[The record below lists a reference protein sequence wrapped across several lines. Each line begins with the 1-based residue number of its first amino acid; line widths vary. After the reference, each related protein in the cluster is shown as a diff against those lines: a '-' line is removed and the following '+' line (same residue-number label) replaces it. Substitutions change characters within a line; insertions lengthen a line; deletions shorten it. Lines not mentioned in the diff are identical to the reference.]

1 MDHDVVVV
9 GAGLAGLQC
18 ARLLEQHGLD
28 VAVLEASDGVGGR
41 VRTDV
46 VDGFRCDRGFQVLNP
61 AYTELRRSVDV
72 AALRIQKFDAAA
84 GVRRGDGIDVLA
96 DPRRVPSRLAD
107 TLRSPL
113 VELRRLPAL
122 AAWLATGLDPRT
134 RRRQER
140 DLAWHDSLDA
150 AGVRGPL
157 RDLVLEPFL
166 AGVILEDEGRTSA
179 AFVRELV
186 GWFLLGTPGLPAA
199 GMGALPDWIHDG
211 LRAPAVL
218 GTRVDSVRRTGD
230 GWAVG
235 AGDAVRRAPSVVVAA
250 EAPAAAGLLDLPETP
265 MKGEATW
272 WFAAESAPSEL
283 GCLVL
288 PGETD
293 GPLIDTAVVSNAAPS
308 YTPDGR
314 ALIQA
319 SALLPRGAALPAEA
333 DVRRQLAAIWSA
345 DTAAWDLL
353 TVHEVRRAL
362 PEQPPGLVADR
373 PVALGDGL
381 YVCGDH
387 RTDGSTQGALRS
399 GRRAAEALLA

>member
-1 MDHDVVVV
+1 MDHDVVVI

-28 VAVLEASDGVGGR
+28 VVVLEASDGVGGR
-41 VRTDV
+41 VRTDL

-61 AYTELRRSVDV
+61 AYSELRRSVEV
-72 AALRIQKFDAAA
+72 AALRLQPFDAAA
-84 GVRRGDGIDVLA
+84 GIPRGKGTDVLA
-96 DPRRVPSRLAD
+96 DPRRAPRRLPG
-107 TLRSPL
+107 TLASPL

-122 AAWLATGLDPRT
+122 LAWLAPLLAPRG
-134 RRRQER
+134 RHRER
-140 DLAWHDSLDA
+140 DRPWHESLDA

-186 GWFLLGTPGLPAA
+186 GWFLLGTPGLPAD
-199 GMGALPDWIHDG
+199 GMGALPAWIHDG
-211 LRAPAVL
+211 LRTRAVL
-218 GTRVDSVRRTGD
+218 GTRVESIERTGV

-235 AGDAVRRAPSVVVAA
+235 AGTGSWRAPSVVVAT
-250 EAPAAAGLLDLPETP
+250 EAPAASRLLDLPGTR

-272 WFAAESAPSEL
+272 WFAAEAAPSEL

-288 PGETD
+288 PGNTS
-293 GPLIDTAVVSNAAPS
+293 GPLIDTAVVSNTAPS
-308 YTPDGR
+308 YAPDGR
-314 ALIQA
+314 ALVQA
-319 SALLPRGAALPAEA
+319 SALLPRGAALPSEHE
-333 DVRRQLAAIWSA
+333 VRRQLGEIWRTDAS
-345 DTAAWDLL
+345 AWDLL
-353 TVHEVRRAL
+353 TVHEVRDAL

-373 PVALGDGL
+373 PARLGDGL
-381 YVCGDH
+381 FVCGDH
-387 RTDGSTQGALRS
+387 RTSGSSQGALRS

>member
-1 MDHDVVVV
+1 MDHDVIVV
-9 GAGLAGLQC
+9 GAGLSGLQC

-41 VRTDV
+41 VRTDL

-61 AYTELRRSVDV
+61 AYTELRRSVEV
-72 AALRIQKFDAAA
+72 AALGLQPFDAAA
-84 GVRRGDGIDVLA
+84 GIPRGDGIDVLA
-96 DPRRVPSRLAD
+96 DPRRVPRRLVE
-107 TLRSPL
+107 TLRSPC

-122 AAWLATGLDPRT
+122 LAWLAPGLDPRA
-134 RRRQER
+134 RRQEEHDR
-140 DLAWHDSLDA
+140 PWHEALDR

-186 GWFLLGTPGLPAA
+186 GWFLLGTPGLPAG
-199 GMGALPDWIHDG
+199 GMGALPEWIHDG

-218 GTRVDSVRRTGD
+218 GTRVRALERTGT
-230 GWAVG
+230 GWSVG
-235 AGDAVRRAPSVVVAA
+235 TGNGTWRAPSVVVAT
-250 EAPAAAGLLDLPETP
+250 EAPTAAGLLDLPATP

-283 GCLVL
+283 ACLVL
-288 PGETD
+288 PGRTG
-293 GPLIDTAVVSNAAPS
+293 GPLVDTAVVSNAAPS
-308 YTPDGR
+308 YAPDGR
-314 ALIQA
+314 ALVQA

-333 DVRRQLAAIWSA
+333 DVRRQLGRIWGA
-345 DTAAWDLL
+345 DASAWDLL
-353 TVHEVRRAL
+353 TVHEIRDAL
-362 PEQPPGLVADR
+362 PEQPPGRVADR
-373 PVALGDGL
+373 PAELGDGL

-387 RTDGSTQGALRS
+387 RTTGSTQGALAS
-399 GRRAAEALLA
+399 GRRAAEAVLA

>member
-72 AALRIQKFDAAA
+72 AALGIQKFDAAA

-122 AAWLATGLDPRT
+122 AAWLATGLDPCT

-218 GTRVDSVRRTGD
+218 GTRVDSVRRAGD

>member
-28 VAVLEASDGVGGR
+28 VLVLEASDEVGGR
-41 VRTDV
+41 IRTDLV
-46 VDGFRCDRGFQVLNP
+46 EGFRCDRGFQVLNP

-72 AALRIQKFDAAA
+72 AALELQKFDAAA
-84 GVRRGDGIDVLA
+84 GVRRAEGIDVLA
-96 DPRRVPSRLAD
+96 DPRRAPSRLAG

-113 VELRRLPAL
+113 VELRRVPAL
-122 AAWLATGLDPRT
+122 AAWLAPGLDPRT
-134 RRRQER
+134 ERQEER
-140 DLAWHDSLDA
+140 DRPWHETLDA

-186 GWFLLGTPGLPAA
+186 GWFLLGTPGLPAG
-199 GMGALPDWIHDG
+199 GMGALPAWIHDG

-218 GTRVDSVRRTGD
+218 NTRVDSLERTGS
-230 GWAVG
+230 GWTVG
-235 AGDAVRRAPSVVVAA
+235 AGDTSWRASAVIVAT
-250 EAPAAAGLLDLPETP
+250 EGPAAARLLDLPDTP

-272 WFAAESAPSEL
+272 WFAAGSAPSEL

-288 PGETD
+288 PGESD
-293 GPLIDTAVVSNAAPS
+293 GPLIDTAVVSNTAPS
-308 YTPDGR
+308 YSPDGR

-319 SALLPRGAALPAEA
+319 TSLLPRGAELPAEA
-333 DVRRQLAAIWSA
+333 DVRRQLGTIWSA
-345 DTAAWDLL
+345 DASAWDLL
-353 TVHEVRRAL
+353 IVHEVRQAL

-373 PVALGDGL
+373 PAALGGGL

>member
-18 ARLLEQHGLD
+18 AHLLERHGLD
-28 VAVLEASDGVGGR
+28 VVVLEASDGVGGR
-41 VRTDV
+41 IRTDT

-61 AYTELRRSVDV
+61 AYTELRRGVDV
-72 AALRIQKFDAAA
+72 AALGIQKFDAAA

-96 DPRRVPSRLAD
+96 DPRRVPSRLPG

-113 VELRRLPAL
+113 LELRRLPAL
-122 AAWLATGLDPRT
+122 AAWLAPGLDPRA
-134 RRRQER
+134 RRRER
-140 DLAWHDSLDA
+140 RDRPWHESLDA

-186 GWFLLGTPGLPAA
+186 GWFLLGTPGLPTG
-199 GMGALPDWIHDG
+199 GMGALPAWIHDG
-211 LRAPAVL
+211 LRSPAVL
-218 GTRVDSVRRTGD
+218 GTRVDAVERTGN
-230 GWAVG
+230 GWTVG
-235 AGDAVRRAPSVVVAA
+235 AGDAAWRASSVVVAT
-250 EAPAAAGLLDLPETP
+250 EGPAAARLLDLPDTP

-272 WFAAESAPSEL
+272 WFAADAAPSEL

-288 PGETD
+288 PGEST
-293 GPLIDTAVVSNAAPS
+293 GPLVDTAVVSNAAPS
-308 YTPDGR
+308 YAPDGR

-319 SALLPRGAALPAEA
+319 TALLPRGAELPAEA
-333 DVRRQLAAIWSA
+333 DVRRQLGTIWSA
-345 DTAAWDLL
+345 DAAAWDLL

-373 PVALGDGL
+373 PAALGDGL

>member
-28 VAVLEASDGVGGR
+28 VVVLEASDGVGGR

-72 AALRIQKFDAAA
+72 AALGIQKFDAAA

-122 AAWLATGLDPRT
+122 AAWLAPGLDPRT
-134 RRRQER
+134 RRQQDR
-140 DLAWHDSLDA
+140 DRAWHESLDA

-186 GWFLLGTPGLPAA
+186 GWFLLGTPGLPAG

-211 LRAPAVL
+211 LRSPAVL

-235 AGDAVRRAPSVVVAA
+235 AGDAVRWAPSVVVAA
-250 EAPAAAGLLDLPETP
+250 DAPAAAGLLDLPETP

-373 PVALGDGL
+373 PAALGDGL

>member
-28 VAVLEASDGVGGR
+28 VVVLEASDGVGGR

-61 AYTELRRSVDV
+61 AYPELRRSVDV
-72 AALRIQKFDAAA
+72 PALGLQKFDAAA

-96 DPRRVPSRLAD
+96 DPRRAPRRLPS

-122 AAWLATGLDPRT
+122 LAWLAPGLDPRA
-134 RRRQER
+134 RREPER
-140 DLAWHDSLDA
+140 DRPWHEALDA

-157 RDLVLEPFL
+157 RELVLEPFL

-186 GWFLLGTPGLPAA
+186 GWFLLGTPGLPAD
-199 GMGALPDWIHDG
+199 GMGALPGWLHDG
-211 LRAPAVL
+211 LRARAVL
-218 GTRVDSVRRTGD
+218 GARVESLQRTGE
-230 GWAVG
+230 GWT
-235 AGDAVRRAPSVVVAA
+235 AGTAEGSWRAPSVVVAA
-250 EAPAAAGLLDLPETP
+250 EAPAAARLLELPETA

-272 WFAAESAPSEL
+272 WFAAEAAPSRL
-283 GCLVL
+283 RCLVL
-288 PGETD
+288 PGETA
-293 GPLIDTAVVSNAAPS
+293 GPLVDTAVVSNAAPS
-308 YTPDGR
+308 YAPAGR
-314 ALIQA
+314 ALVQA
-319 SALLPRGAALPAEA
+319 SAVLSRGAALPAEA
-333 DVRRQLAAIWSA
+333 DVRRQLAEIWQA
-345 DTAAWDLL
+345 DTAAWELL

-362 PEQPPGLVADR
+362 PEQRPGVVAER
-373 PVALGDGL
+373 PAALGDGL

-387 RTDGSTQGALRS
+387 RTTGSTQGALRS

>member
-1 MDHDVVVV
+1 MDHDVIVV

-61 AYTELRRSVDV
+61 AYTELRRSVEV
-72 AALRIQKFDAAA
+72 RALDIQPFDAAA
-84 GVRRGDGIDVLA
+84 GIPRGDGIDVLA
-96 DPRRVPSRLAD
+96 DPRRVPRRLAE
-107 TLRSPL
+107 TLRSPY

-122 AAWLATGLDPRT
+122 LAWLAPGLDPRT
-134 RRRQER
+134 ERQEEH
-140 DLAWHDSLDA
+140 DLPWHETLDR
-150 AGVRGPL
+150 AGVHGPL

-186 GWFLLGTPGLPAA
+186 GWFLLGTPGLPAD
-199 GMGALPDWIHDG
+199 GMGALPNWIHDG

-218 GTRVDSVRRTGD
+218 GTRVRSLERTGA

-235 AGDAVRRAPSVVVAA
+235 TGESTWRAPRVVVAT
-250 EAPAAAGLLDLPETP
+250 EAPAAAGLLDLPATP

-283 GCLVL
+283 ACLVL
-288 PGETD
+288 PGRTG
-293 GPLIDTAVVSNAAPS
+293 GPLVDTAVVSNAAPS
-308 YTPDGR
+308 YAPAGR
-314 ALIQA
+314 ALVQA

-333 DVRRQLAAIWSA
+333 DVRRQLGRIWGADASA
-345 DTAAWDLL
+345 WELL
-353 TVHEVRRAL
+353 AVHEIRDAL
-362 PEQPPGLVADR
+362 PEQPAGLVADR
-373 PVALGDGL
+373 PAALGDGL

-387 RTDGSTQGALRS
+387 RTTGSTQGALGS
-399 GRRAAEALLA
+399 GRRAAEAVLA